1 MEASSS
7 TQAGTQAPS
16 MSNRGTAAA
25 DAWSQHISEAKNAG
39 GSGVSSNAVDGK
51 KQAPLVSNR
60 GTEREDALANSGVDH
75 VIIRKFLDKDVHD
88 FQLGGAEQELAW
100 WSQRFSWRTR
110 LNKKTTS
117 KLKHPNDSPAASSSY
132 PPPLPLR
139 RAYPTMPSAV
149 QGLQGCTKTTQGQ
162 PSSK

>member
-25 DAWSQHISEAKNAG
+25 DAWSQHTSEAKNAG
-39 GSGVSSNAVDGK
+39 GTVII
-51 KQAPLVSNR
+51 R
-60 GTEREDALANSGVDH
+60 WEREDALANSGVDH

-88 FQLGGAEQELAW
+88 FQPGGAELELAW

-110 LNKKTTS
+110 LNKKTT
-117 KLKHPNDSPAASSSY
+117 
-132 PPPLPLR
+132 
-139 RAYPTMPSAV
+139 V
-149 QGLQGCTKTTQGQ
+149 QTKATQGQ

>member
-25 DAWSQHISEAKNAG
+25 DAWSQHTSEAKNAG
-39 GSGVSSNAVDGK
+39 GSGVSSNAVDGQ

-60 GTEREDALANSGVDH
+60 GTEREDALANSGFDR
-75 VIIRKFLDKDVHD
+75 VIIREFLDNDVHD

-100 WSQRFSWRTR
+100 WSLRFSWRTR
-110 LNKKTTS
+110 LHKKTT
-117 KLKHPNDSPAASSSY
+117 
-132 PPPLPLR
+132 
-139 RAYPTMPSAV
+139 V
-149 QGLQGCTKTTQGQ
+149 QTKATQGQ

>member
-25 DAWSQHISEAKNAG
+25 DAWSQHTSEAKNAG
-39 GSGVSSNAVDGK
+39 GSGVSSNAVII
-51 KQAPLVSNR
+51 R
-60 GTEREDALANSGVDH
+60 WEREDALANSGVDS
-75 VIIRKFLDKDVHD
+75 VIIGKFLDKDVHD

-100 WSQRFSWRTR
+100 WSRRFSWRTR
-110 LNKKTTS
+110 LNKKTT
-117 KLKHPNDSPAASSSY
+117 
-132 PPPLPLR
+132 
-139 RAYPTMPSAV
+139 V
-149 QGLQGCTKTTQGQ
+149 QTKATQGQ